1 MKFTKEI
8 EAALRIKDK
17 SKQFNQLW
25 SIRQRLAAAGQ
36 MLSLGD
42 VDDWQKELLMLDQAL
57 VSEHAMPFY
66 LARGNPKQ
74 GYAERFKG
82 LEHEVH
88 ITCNK
93 SGVSSAVTNAQ
104 LGAFCVFVQNMI
116 NDIHW
121 ADYYDGD
128 LDAIEKAWSNAIAK
142 TNLA

>member
-1 MKFTKEI
+1 MKFTEEI

-66 LARGNPKQ
+66 LARG
-74 GYAERFKG
+74 
-82 LEHEVH
+82 EVH
-88 ITCNK
+88 VTCNK

>member
-1 MKFTKEI
+1 MKFTEEI
-8 EAALRIKDK
+8 KAALRIKDK

-42 VDDWQKELLMLDQAL
+42 VDGWQKELLMLDQAL
-57 VSEHAMPFY
+57 VREHAIPFY
-66 LARGNPKQ
+66 LAGGNPME

-93 SGVSSAVTNAQ
+93 SGVTSAVTNTQ

-116 NDIHW
+116 NEIHW
-121 ADYYDGD
+121 AKYYDGD
-128 LDAIEKAWSNAIAK
+128 LDAIQKAWFRAMK
-142 TNLA
+142 DTNLI